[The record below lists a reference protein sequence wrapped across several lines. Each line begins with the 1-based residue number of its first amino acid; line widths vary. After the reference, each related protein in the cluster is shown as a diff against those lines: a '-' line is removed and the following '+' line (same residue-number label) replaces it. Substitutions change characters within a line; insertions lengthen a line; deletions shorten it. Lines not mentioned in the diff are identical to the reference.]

1 MQLQKMF
8 ITYIL
13 LFVIIFFSTEVL
25 GQKNTRY
32 MNDNVKNKNF
42 AYLKS
47 YNDKYSF
54 EVKLFSNQLF
64 VSRLK
69 KVIGQRHSL
78 IKKYWNV
85 ATPIEIRNN
94 YMIASG
100 CQAHNCGYTNFMIV
114 YSFAYDKFYIGI
126 REDEKVDLYS
136 EDKSDFPERLL
147 KWAKKNE

>member
-13 LFVIIFFSTEVL
+13 LPVIIFFSTEAL
-25 GQKNTRY
+25 GQKNTHY

-69 KVIGQRHSL
+69 KIIGQRYSL
-78 IKKYWNV
+78 LKKYWNV
-85 ATPIEIRNN
+85 A
-94 YMIASG
+94 M
-100 CQAHNCGYTNFMIV
+100 
-114 YSFAYDKFYIGI
+114 
-126 REDEKVDLYS
+126 
-136 EDKSDFPERLL
+136 
-147 KWAKKNE
+147 